1 MTRRPGGGAE
11 TCGSCGEEG
20 EGGMRIVEVRLGRAW
35 GEQRGVGAARTRSWR
50 WQLATVHV
58 KAGILLLPLGPAV
71 LEPDLDLGL
80 GQVEAEGEVEPL
92 AHREVAGR
100 LELVL
105 EADQLLVGEGCPRPP
120 RLAASVA

>member
-1 MTRRPGGGAE
+1 MTRRPGGGAK
-11 TCGSCGEEG
+11 TCCSCGEEG
-20 EGGMRIVEVRLGRAW
+20 EGGMRVVEVRLRRAW
-35 GEQRGVGAARTRSWR
+35 GEQRGVGAAGTRSR
-50 WQLATVHV
+50 RRQLAAVHV
-58 KAGILLLPLGPAV
+58 KARVLLLPLGPAV

-105 EADQLLVGEGCPRPP
+105 
-120 RLAASVA
+120 

>member
-1 MTRRPGGGAE
+1 MGV
-11 TCGSCGEEG
+11 
-20 EGGMRIVEVRLGRAW
+20 VEVRLRRAR
-35 GEQRGVGAARTRSWR
+35 GEQRGIGAARTRSWR
-50 WQLATVHV
+50 RQLATVHV
-58 KAGILLLPLGPAV
+58 KARVLLLPLGPAV

-92 AHREVAGR
+92 AHGEVAGR

-120 RLAASVA
+120 RLTTSVA

>member
-1 MTRRPGGGAE
+1 MTRGGGAQ
-11 TCGSCGEEG
+11 TCRSRGQER
-20 EGGMRIVEVRLGRAW
+20 EGGVGVVEVRLGRAR
-35 GEQRGVGAARTRSWR
+35 GEQGGVAGARPRPGR

-58 KAGILLLPLGPAV
+58 QARVLLLPLGPAV

-80 GQVEAEGEVEPL
+80 GQVEAEGEVESL

-120 RLAASVA
+120 GLAASVA